1 MREKFRS
8 LPRSLLLLL
17 MTSAS
22 ALLAGC
28 QLTPATEEAKEVD
41 RQKFGVSIL
50 AVNLFNIMNMPETQ
64 DGVFWQTRYA
74 NIFKWMKD
82 TGTFPDVIALQEAP
96 AFWSCPTDAR
106 RLPDY
111 AAIDFLLDGIRD
123 ASGEQYRIAYLIAG
137 KPGGVN
143 ATSWVGRAPAQFCSQ
158 QGDRALLYRPSRV
171 RNVIDR
177 PSGTQA
183 VISPY
188 VEPFPR
194 ATYLARSV
202 QCCSPAAD
210 RADVCQLIDGPL
222 DTPAAGHFEYFM
234 GTCATPLGVAWK
246 RERKSMQGE
255 DLNKPRA
262 DAVFSRL
269 ELISEP
275 GNYIHIYNVHRGWG
289 VDPDPTASPAD
300 MSGEGNI
307 NQLVTDMEARFLS
320 QDNPPLYPP
329 ILVGDFNKETEHL
342 GGMFPQFEMGMWGPP
357 WPEVMGALFGKS
369 DVFRAK
375 HKAFANSQAT
385 IPRAVV
391 ANDCYDE
398 TTLISDHCG
407 IFFRV
412 EPSQR

>member
-1 MREKFRS
+1 MRDKVRS
-8 LPRSLLLLL
+8 YPASILLLL
-17 MTSAS
+17 MASAS
-22 ALLAGC
+22 MLFAGC
-28 QLTPATEEAKEVD
+28 QLTPANEEAKEVD

-64 DGVFWQTRYA
+64 DGVFWQTRYT

-143 ATSWVGRAPAQFCSQ
+143 ATSWVGRGPAQFCSQ
-158 QGDRALLYRPSRV
+158 QGDRALLYRPSRI

-177 PSGTQA
+177 PSGTQP

-194 ATYLARSV
+194 ATYLARSA

-222 DTPAAGHFEYFM
+222 DTPAAGHFEHFM
-234 GTCATPLGVAWK
+234 GTCPTPLGVAWT
-246 RERKSMQGE
+246 RVRKSMQGE
-255 DLNKPRA
+255 NQEKPRS

-269 ELISEP
+269 ELISQP

-289 VDPDPTASPAD
+289 IDPTASTAD

-307 NQLVTDMEARFLS
+307 NQLVTDMEARFQS
-320 QDNPPLYPP
+320 QSNPTLYPP
-329 ILVGDFNKETEHL
+329 ILVGDFNMRPEDSDAR
-342 GGMFPQFEMGMWGPP
+342 FPQFELAIWGAPY
-357 WPEVMGALFGKS
+357 PEVMGALFGKS
-369 DVFRAK
+369 TVFPAK
-375 HKAFANSQAT
+375 HKAFASARET
-385 IPRAVV
+385 IPPSVV
-391 ANDCYDE
+391 AEDCYNDNA
-398 TTLISDHCG
+398 TLLADHCG